1 MRHAQI
7 KGAKQSG
14 KQADKETGEQNIHG
28 KRRVIGLGNTVPG
41 NTATE
46 EGFREGELSNIDI
59 EDKKDGENLS

>member
-14 KQADKETGEQNIHG
+14 KQADKETGQQNIHG
-28 KRRVIGLGNTVPG
+28 KRRVLGLDNTVLG
-41 NTATE
+41 KTATD
-46 EGFREGELSNIDI
+46 EGFQEGELSNVDI